1 MDAHVG
7 KRSNAYAEFAL
18 NLSDLGGVFSHPD
31 VISLYFGYSISFPC
45 LSQCAPALSYRKVA
59 SRVVVK

>member
-18 NLSDLGGVFSHPD
+18 NLSDLGGVFSHLG
-31 VISLYFGYSISFPC
+31 VISLYLGDPVSLPC